1 MMTTEFLQGELERLF
16 ELESMMALSDEL
28 LGLAPS
34 EVGGTNA
41 KGAFARALV
50 QRCAAND
57 ALLALSDAIRLSVH
71 RTGSDVGQTAVPP
84 PKDDELADG
93 SDVGSFRLV
102 KRLSGEALGT

>member
-28 LGLAPS
+28 LGLSPT

-50 QRCAAND
+50 
-57 ALLALSDAIRLSVH
+57 
-71 RTGSDVGQTAVPP
+71 
-84 PKDDELADG
+84 
-93 SDVGSFRLV
+93 
-102 KRLSGEALGT
+102 